1 MTVVTAMRLAFFGF
15 ASLWVWAAAWVALV
29 AGGCWSPSDQ
39 QVVVYTALDAEF
51 SEPVL
56 ERFSQETGIAT
67 VPKFDTEATKTVG
80 LAQAILA
87 ERDRPRCDVFWN
99 NEILNT
105 LRLERE
111 GLLESYWPP
120 GAEAF
125 PVQYRSPRGTWHGF
139 AARARVLVVNTQVV
153 PRAEWPGSIHDLAD
167 PKWRGKAALA
177 KPLAGTTATHAAC
190 LFAVWGPER
199 AQEFFRKLKG
209 NAVQIV
215 SGNKQVAIS
224 VGLGQAAF
232 GLTDTDDVLGEIE
245 AGRPV
250 AMVYPDQG
258 PGGLGTLV
266 IPNTLAII
274 KGCPHPDSARRLV
287 DYLLRPEVEA
297 ILSAGPSA
305 QLPLHPSLQAP
316 NRLGLPG
323 DFKAMEVD
331 FGAAAEQWD
340 AAARFLREEFA
351 TGQ

>member
-1 MTVVTAMRLAFFGF
+1 MQQARTTWAILGVLVPAFMAG
-15 ASLWVWAAAWVALV
+15 V
-29 AGGCWSPSDQ
+29 AGGCWSRPGSE
-39 QVVVYTALDAEF
+39 VVVYTALDAEF

-56 ERFSQETGIAT
+56 RRFSRETGIAA
-67 VPKFDTEATKTVG
+67 VAKFDTEATKTVG

-87 ERDRPRCDVFWN
+87 ERQRPRCDVFWN

-111 GLLESYWPP
+111 GLLESYRPA
-120 GAEAF
+120 GAAAF
-125 PVQYRSPRGTWHGF
+125 PAPYRSPQGTWHGF
-139 AARARVLVVNTQVV
+139 AARARVLVVNTQIV
-153 PRAEWPGSIHDLAD
+153 PRGDWPRSIHDLAL

-190 LFAVWGPER
+190 LFAVWGPEP
-199 AQEFFRKLKG
+199 AKAFFRKLKENG
-209 NAVQIV
+209 VQIV

-250 AMVYPDQG
+250 TMVYPDQG
-258 PGGLGTLV
+258 PQGMGTLL
-266 IPNTLAII
+266 IPNTVAII
-274 KGCPHPDSARRLV
+274 RGCPNPQYARRLV
-287 DYLLRPEVEA
+287 EYLLRPEVEA

-305 QLPLHPSLQAP
+305 QIPLHPSLRP
-316 NRLGLPG
+316 SERLGLPA
-323 DFKAMEVD
+323 DFKAMEVN
-331 FGAAAEQWD
+331 FEEAAAQWD

-351 TGQ
+351 TGG

>member
-1 MTVVTAMRLAFFGF
+1 MHQALCGFTTVRILAV
-15 ASLWVWAAAWVALV
+15 VWAVV
-29 AGGCWSPSDQ
+29 VVGGCWTPSGQ
-39 QVVVYTALDAEF
+39 EVVVYTALDAEF
-51 SEPVL
+51 SQPVL
-56 ERFSQETGIAT
+56 EWFSAETAIAA

-80 LAQAILA
+80 LVQAILA

-111 GLLESYWPP
+111 GLLESYRPAA
-120 GAEAF
+120 AEAF
-125 PVQYRSPRGTWHGF
+125 PAQYRSPRGTWHGF

-153 PRAEWPGSIHDLAD
+153 PRAEWPSSIHDLAD

-190 LFAVWGPER
+190 LFAVWGPQR
-199 AQEFFRKLKG
+199 AQAFFRKLKA
-209 NAVQIV
+209 NAVQIA

-224 VGLGQAAF
+224 VGLGRAAF
-232 GLTDTDDVLGEIE
+232 GLTDTDDVLGEME

-250 AMVYPDQG
+250 ALVYPDQG
-258 PGGLGTLV
+258 PQGMGTLV

-274 KGCPHPDSARRLV
+274 KGCPHPDSARRLM

-305 QLPLHPSLQAP
+305 QIPLHPSLQAP
-316 NRLGLPG
+316 KRLDLPA
-323 DFKAMEVD
+323 DFKSMEVD
-331 FGAAAEQWD
+331 FGAAAEQWE

>member
-1 MTVVTAMRLAFFGF
+1 MQQARFRFLTLGVLTV
-15 ASLWVWAAAWVALV
+15 AWGGLV
-29 AGGCWSPSDQ
+29 AGGCRSPSAHE
-39 QVVVYTALDAEF
+39 VVVYTALDAEF

-56 ERFSQETGIAT
+56 RRFSEETGITA

-111 GLLESYWPP
+111 GLLESYRPA

-125 PVQYRSPRGTWHGF
+125 PAQYRSPHGTWHGF
-139 AARARVLVVNTQVV
+139 AARARVLVVNTQLV
-153 PRAEWPGSIHDLAD
+153 PKDEWPGSIHDLAD

-199 AQEFFRKLKG
+199 AKGFFRRLKE
-209 NAVQIV
+209 NQVQIV

-232 GLTDTDDVLGEIE
+232 GLTDTDDVLGEME

-258 PGGLGTLV
+258 PQGMGTLV
-266 IPNTLAII
+266 VPNTLAII
-274 KGCPHPDSARRLV
+274 KGCPHPESARRLV

-305 QLPLHPSLQAP
+305 QIPLHASLPAP
-316 NRLGLPG
+316 ERLGLPG

-331 FGAAAEQWD
+331 FGAAAEQWE
-340 AAARFLREEFA
+340 AAAKFLREEFA
-351 TGQ
+351 TGG